1 MHDTDPET
9 LRAELD
15 RCVKCGMCLPECPT
29 YRLSGNEAES
39 PRGRIA
45 LMEALSQGLLPG
57 DPSSAH
63 HHLNHCLGCR
73 RCERVCPSGVRY
85 GGIIDA
91 FRRQTRGPALGVLGR
106 LVQHPG
112 MQTTAARIAR
122 AVPAALSR
130 PVAPVHRLHLLSRV
144 LPAAGEAP
152 GPGLYPPATARRG
165 RVGLF
170 IGCTGAAYQPGALRA
185 SVALLRAAGYEVLV
199 PAKATCCGALA
210 MHSGDTG
217 SAEALA
223 AANRA
228 VFADGLD
235 AVVSIASGCGIQ
247 LDSYRPPLPSRHLDI
262 NRFLVESGGL
272 KEAAFA
278 PWQGGP
284 VHLHTPCSME
294 NVYRGADQVRA
305 LLGRVP
311 GLRLQAVGDP
321 GQCCGSA
328 GDYML
333 RYPDTAAALR
343 RPLIERLQ
351 ADHARILLTSN
362 IGCAMHI
369 AVGTRAA
376 GLDVEVLHPVELL
389 ARQLI
394 GEAAPAE

>member
-45 LMEALSQGLLPG
+45 LMEGLSQGRLPG
-57 DPSSAH
+57 DPSQAYR
-63 HHLNHCLGCR
+63 HLDTCLGCR

-85 GGIIDA
+85 GAIIDT
-91 FRRQTRGPALGVLGR
+91 FRQQTRGPALGGLGR
-106 LVQHPG
+106 LVQRPG
-112 MQTTAARIAR
+112 LQAAAARVAR
-122 AVPAALSR
+122 AFPAALSR
-130 PVAPVHRLHLLSRV
+130 PVVPLHRMHLLARA
-144 LPAAGEAP
+144 LPATGMAP
-152 GPGLYPPATARRG
+152 TPGLHSPVGPVRG

-170 IGCTGAAYQPGALRA
+170 TGCTGIAYQAGALRA
-185 SVALLRAAGYEVLV
+185 AVALLLAAGYEVLI
-199 PAKATCCGALA
+199 PEAAGCCGALA
-210 MHSGDTG
+210 AHSGDPD

-228 VFADGLD
+228 AFPAGLD
-235 AVVSIASGCGIQ
+235 AIVSIASGCGIQ

-278 PWQGGP
+278 PWQAGA

-343 RPLIERLQ
+343 RPLIERLE

-362 IGCAMHI
+362 VGCAMHI

-394 GEAAPAE
+394 GEAAPAG